1 MPEPVTPPV
10 TSLVALRDRREQVTE
25 LLADGFSL
33 DLLSEDEFE
42 RRIDLAYQAG
52 SLAELD
58 SLVADLELP
67 ADHSPTQALAIPD
80 GAYANRPQVKTVFAM
95 MGAVARSGRWLP
107 PKKLRVVAVMGGID
121 LDLREAI
128 LPPGVT
134 EIHVTALM
142 GGVEIIVPPNV
153 AVQVDGIA
161 ILGGFEDVHR
171 APAIQD
177 QSVPQL
183 VISGIALMGG
193 VDVKTRL
200 PGENAW
206 DAWKRGRRERRERKK
221 LAGAQHARAL
231 GLGSDVDS

>member
-1 MPEPVTPPV
+1 MVEPV

-33 DLLSEDEFE
+33 DLLGEEEFE
-42 RRIDLAYQAG
+42 RRLDLAYQAC

-80 GAYANRPQVKTVFAM
+80 GAYANRPEVKTVFAM
-95 MGAVARSGRWLP
+95 MGGVVRSGRWLA
-107 PKKLRVVAVMGGID
+107 PKNLRVVAIMGGVD

-128 LPPGVT
+128 LPPGITRVQ
-134 EIHVTALM
+134 VTALM

-161 ILGGFEDVHR
+161 IMGGFEDVHR
-171 APAIQD
+171 APVIQD

-183 VISGIALMGG
+183 VITGVAIMGG

-206 DAWKRGRRERRERKK
+206 DAWKRRRRERRERKK
-221 LAGAQHARAL
+221 LADAQHARAL
-231 GLGSDVDS
+231 GIGSTDHNS

>member
-1 MPEPVTPPV
+1 MVEPVTPPV
-10 TSLVALRDRREQVTE
+10 KSLVALGDRREQVTE

-42 RRIDLAYQAG
+42 RRIDLAYQAR
-52 SLAELD
+52 SRAELD
-58 SLVADLELP
+58 ELVADLELA
-67 ADHSPTQALAIPD
+67 ADHTPTQALAIPD
-80 GAYANRPQVKTVFAM
+80 ANRPQVKTVFAM

-128 LPPGVT
+128 LPPGIT

-142 GGVEIIVPPNV
+142 GGVDIIVPPNV
-153 AVQVDGIA
+153 AVQVNGIA
-161 ILGGFEDVHR
+161 IMGGFEDAHR
-171 APAIQD
+171 APVIQD

-206 DAWKRGRRERRERKK
+206 DAWKRGRQERRERKK
-221 LAGAQHARAL
+221 LASAQHARAL
-231 GLGSDVDS
+231 GIGSDVDS